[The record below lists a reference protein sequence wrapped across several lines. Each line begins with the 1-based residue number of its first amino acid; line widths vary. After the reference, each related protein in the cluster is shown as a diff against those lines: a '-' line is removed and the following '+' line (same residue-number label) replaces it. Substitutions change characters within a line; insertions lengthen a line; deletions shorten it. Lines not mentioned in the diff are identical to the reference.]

1 MASEEQNKLIQA
13 QAEATER
20 LNEALR
26 EQKKLYE
33 ALDPESD
40 DYISDLAAFEAA
52 SERVT
57 EQQKRSA
64 ETVKMLKELYPEAAA
79 EIDKMSKSADDLSE
93 KLGGLANLQKDYNQT
108 LVSSVTSALG
118 SAAGQAKLAES
129 MKKTFSASN
138 IAAMGITEVA
148 IQSLE
153 LTKAQDDAAVQ
164 LAKNGGNIRLYK
176 AEMLALER
184 SLFTAGVTTEEAAEA
199 FLAVNNVF
207 TDLRMVSSSARK
219 DIVETTAILQELGVA
234 SDVTAGN
241 IQFMTKVLGTSAQQA
256 AQTQRELFVLARTID
271 MPPEAMASAFSEAM
285 PALAAFGDE
294 STEVFKRLQV
304 NARAAG
310 MEVSD
315 VLSIVEQFDTFD
327 TAAQSVGRL
336 NAILGG
342 PFLNSL
348 EMVTTTDPTERMK
361 MLSDAVNSA
370 GLAFDD
376 MSYYQRRALAD
387 AMGMD
392 IPQLALLM
400 RDGFEQAVPTAQM
413 SQAEMA
419 KLAEEAQEFQ
429 TVMDE
434 LRQTGMLLAQSLMP
448 LLEALKGFLQS
459 IQTLTTLIPGFTDK
473 ILPPLIVG
481 ISSLTL
487 GVKALSFSLMQVAP
501 IAAAIG
507 VAMFMM
513 SDASLGA
520 KIAVGGVTTAVLG
533 LAAAYMVLN
542 GVSGGLIWAIG
553 AIVTGLVTIAGI
565 IWHKAASP
573 GMIDSVG
580 ALGGSFNNLT
590 SDLGGTAMA
599 FGDLKGEM
607 MNTAK
612 AAHKLD
618 GTKIEMQT
626 KMTATTGSRANR
638 ATTRIRTANDTAAV
652 AAANA
657 GVMSA
662 VETQPSN
669 VNVSVK
675 ADDSSL
681 IKLVV
686 KTVEEVNNY
695 RDSGLKA
702 NPNVVR
708 NKVT

>member
-256 AQTQRELFVLARTID
+256 AQTQREFFVLARTID
-271 MPPEAMASAFSEAM
+271 MPPEAMASAFSEAR

-501 IAAAIG
+501 IAADIG

-533 LAAAYMVLN
+533 LAAA
-542 GVSGGLIWAIG
+542 
-553 AIVTGLVTIAGI
+553 
-565 IWHKAASP
+565 
-573 GMIDSVG
+573 
-580 ALGGSFNNLT
+580 
-590 SDLGGTAMA
+590 
-599 FGDLKGEM
+599 
-607 MNTAK
+607 
-612 AAHKLD
+612 
-618 GTKIEMQT
+618 
-626 KMTATTGSRANR
+626 
-638 ATTRIRTANDTAAV
+638 
-652 AAANA
+652 
-657 GVMSA
+657 
-662 VETQPSN
+662 
-669 VNVSVK
+669 
-675 ADDSSL
+675 
-681 IKLVV
+681 
-686 KTVEEVNNY
+686 
-695 RDSGLKA
+695 
-702 NPNVVR
+702 
-708 NKVT
+708 

>member
-1 MASEEQNKLIQA
+1 MVGEAS
-13 QAEATER
+13 
-20 LNEALR
+20 
-26 EQKKLYE
+26 
-33 ALDPESD
+33 
-40 DYISDLAAFEAA
+40 
-52 SERVT
+52 
-57 EQQKRSA
+57 
-64 ETVKMLKELYPEAAA
+64 M
-79 EIDKMSKSADDLSE
+79 
-93 KLGGLANLQKDYNQT
+93 
-108 LVSSVTSALG
+108 
-118 SAAGQAKLAES
+118 
-129 MKKTFSASN
+129 
-138 IAAMGITEVA
+138 
-148 IQSLE
+148 E
-153 LTKAQDDAAVQ
+153 LTKAQDASAVQ
-164 LAKNGGNIRLYK
+164 FAKNGGNIRLYK

-184 SLFTAGVTTEEAAEA
+184 SLFTSGVTTEEAAEA
-199 FLAVNNVF
+199 FLAVNSAF
-207 TDLRMVSSSARK
+207 TDLRIVSSSARK
-219 DIVETTAILQELGVA
+219 DIVETTAMLQELGVA
-234 SDVTAGN
+234 SDITAGN

-271 MPPEAMASAFSEAM
+271 MPPEAMASAFSDAM

-376 MSYYQRRALAD
+376 MSFFQRKALAD

-429 TVMDE
+429 TIMEE
-434 LRQTGMLLAQSLMP
+434 LKQTGMLLAQSLMP
-448 LLEALKGFLQS
+448 LVKGLKSILQTFQDIVTFHPNLQKIFPALM
-459 IQTLTTLIPGFTDK
+459 
-473 ILPPLIVG
+473 VG
-481 ISSLTL
+481 IGGVAVAFSGLTASAMPIL
-487 GVKALSFSLMQVAP
+487 AIFAPLAVLMVALTDISAP
-501 IAAAIG
+501 LKLAIG
-507 VAMFMM
+507 
-513 SDASLGA
+513 
-520 KIAVGGVTTAVLG
+520 G
-533 LAAAYMVLN
+533 LAIAIGLLN
-542 GVSGGLIWAIG
+542 LSTGGLLFAIG
-553 AIVTGLVTIAGI
+553 MIASGLVTIASI
-565 IWHKAASP
+565 IWHKASSP
-573 GMIDSVG
+573 GMIDSLG
-580 ALGGSFNNLT
+580 ALGNSFENLS

-618 GTKIEMQT
+618 GTKVEMQT

-681 IKLVV
+681 IKLIV

-695 RDSGLKA
+695 RDSGVKA

-708 NKVT
+708 SKVT